1 MLCPESFTTVLEA
14 LCKDIKASF
23 SEELLYA
30 DDLTLVKESPEGL
43 KGALE
48 AWKGAIS

>member
-23 SEELLYA
+23 SEELLCA
-30 DDLTLVKESPEGL
+30 DDLTLVKEPPERL

-48 AWKGAIS
+48 AWKGVIS